1 MFCLWICSIK
11 QHYFINIQF
20 DIISIFFWLNEEE
33 NIVDNM
39 IRFKC
44 RLSAII
50 SACIFGEIQV
60 LRSPPILLT
69 IFEMNVAVTLIGY
82 IKHLNSHF

>member
-1 MFCLWICSIK
+1 LFCLWICSIK

-82 IKHLNSHF
+82 IKHLISHF